1 MNKFK
6 NRSGISL
13 ISLIGIIVILLILA
27 GLILRMVLGPN
38 GLVSKGEKD
47 KYRRAGIEL
56 RKVLITELNNR
67 NKIRNNENINDKE
80 PMFKSPQEIIN
91 IFNKKAED
99 LNEKIIDIKFYEIS
113 EKSKDEIKKYEEENK
128 QNLYLEKGNEISKT
142 NEFSEEIKKG
152 EKAFIIRVVSSL
164 KESNEEG
171 KYNNIF
177 ELTFKPDEFIS
188 MNSDLEVVDKKTFEK
203 ENKESKKEEKSKD
216 KVEEKKEENKK
227 NKEIKKEEK
236 TEKNK

>member
-99 LNEKIIDIKFYEIS
+99 LNSKIIDIKFYEIS

-188 MNSDLEVVDKKTFEK
+188 MNSDLEVIDKKTFEK
-203 ENKESKKEEKSKD
+203 ENKESKNEQKSKD
-216 KVEEKKEENKK
+216 KAEEKKEEKQEENK
-227 NKEIKKEEK
+227 
-236 TEKNK
+236 

>member
-13 ISLIGIIVILLILA
+13 ISLIGIIVVLLILA

-99 LNEKIIDIKFYEIS
+99 LNSKIIDIRFYEIS

-128 QNLYLEKGNEISKT
+128 QNLYLEKGKEISKT

-152 EKAFIIRVVSSL
+152 ETAFIIRVVSSL
-164 KESNEEG
+164 KEENEEG

-188 MNSDLEVVDKKTFEK
+188 MNSDLEVLDKKTFEK

-216 KVEEKKEENKK
+216 NNDNKKEENQEE
-227 NKEIKKEEK
+227 NK
-236 TEKNK
+236 